1 MTEEALRKLADNT
14 RLADAEKALKSIV
27 GEAELQTLRGEGKQP
42 EVQLTAKAMKAVIEN
57 EKKLAESSMADASG
71 KSLTAGAYL
80 DLSLSVETT
89 GTWQSVTETAEPV
102 EVTIDVPEEFQK
114 LSQTFYIL
122 RIHQGVASL
131 LFDKDSDP
139 KTITVD
145 IRIIAATNANLEE
158 MIEKKQFRADLYY
171 RLSTMKLQ
179 LPPLRERKDDII
191 PLANHFIRSIS
202 ARIEK
207 ENVMRF
213 TPAAEKLMKQLDW
226 PGNVRELQNLVEC
239 IVQLCP
245 GDVILPEYILDNVS
259 YYHRSKLINEF
270 VTAESVASAHP
281 DVYADAASVKEET
294 PDKPDTQIPPVSV
307 PVSAPAPTAPAAPTP
322 PEAAPITRKKRQKFT
337 RERLLEALE
346 ATGNNRSEAAV
357 YLGIS
362 RRTLYRK
369 LEEFGIDE

>member
-1 MTEEALRKLADNT
+1 M
-14 RLADAEKALKSIV
+14 
-27 GEAELQTLRGEGKQP
+27 P
-42 EVQLTAKAMKAVIEN
+42 
-57 EKKLAESSMADASG
+57 
-71 KSLTAGAYL
+71 L
-80 DLSLSVETT
+80 DLQAKLLRVVEAKQLMRLG
-89 GTWQSVTETAEPV
+89 GT
-102 EVTIDVPEEFQK
+102 
-114 LSQTFYIL
+114 
-122 RIHQGVASL
+122 
-131 LFDKDSDP
+131 